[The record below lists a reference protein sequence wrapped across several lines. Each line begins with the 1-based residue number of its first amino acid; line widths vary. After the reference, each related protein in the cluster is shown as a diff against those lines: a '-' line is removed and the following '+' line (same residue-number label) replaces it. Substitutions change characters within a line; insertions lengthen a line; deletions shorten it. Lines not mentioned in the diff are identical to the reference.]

1 MYLSMA
7 GVNCSV
13 FMPEDALKASEAT
26 ISSYGQQVFRVM
38 GDYAK
43 AKEIAAGYAAAH
55 NIPISAG
62 NIDPIRVEAKKTMV
76 FEWLRQIDRIPDV
89 YIQAVSGG
97 TGPIAVD
104 KGIRCL
110 LYTSRCV

>member
-1 MYLSMA
+1 
-7 GVNCSV
+7 
-13 FMPEDALKASEAT
+13 
-26 ISSYGQQVFRVM
+26 M

-76 FEWLRQIDRIPDV
+76 FEWLRQIDQIP
-89 YIQAVSGG
+89 
-97 TGPIAVD
+97 
-104 KGIRCL
+104 RCL
-110 LYTSRCV
+110 YPGGERWHGPHRHR